1 MDSFTEGKF
10 ASIHKFKG
18 GIRYEIS
25 HLNELRVVFNE
36 PIWVRYIKDG
46 LCLDVYMHIRITNK
60 LIVLGQ
66 DALMEGRTELP
77 YFYRSKWSGY
87 FQNASLLTFNDPTL
101 YEKRGLK
108 CGWYQM
114 DGSMEIIQE
123 FIDALK
129 SKLEIN
135 EKNIVFYGASAGGYW
150 ALANSS
156 HYNEATTV
164 VDIPQTDLESCPYTS
179 EIDNLRS
186 LLGKSRLKSVFDYWS
201 TDKMPKHIIYMHNV
215 KDFKHI
221 RLQLSFF
228 LEELSQ
234 IASKTSLSIQNFSLK
249 FYSLD
254 DSKRGHS
261 PLELEDTVKVLQ
273 NIIDTIDEAPLDAFC

>member
-1 MDSFTEGKF
+1 MNSFIEGKF
-10 ASIHKFKG
+10 ASAHRFKG
-18 GIRYEIS
+18 GVRYEIS
-25 HLNELRVVFNE
+25 DLSELRIVLNQPV
-36 PIWVRYIKDG
+36 WVRYIKNG
-46 LCLDVYMHIRITNK
+46 LCLDVYMYLRLANK

-77 YFYRSKWSGY
+77 YFYRSKWPAH
-87 FQNASLLTFNDPTL
+87 FQNASMLTFNDPTL

-123 FIDALK
+123 FIDALIK
-129 SKLEIN
+129 KLEVEERN
-135 EKNIVFYGASAGGYW
+135 VVFYGASAGGYW
-150 ALANSS
+150 ALANSNYYS
-156 HYNEATTV
+156 ESTIV

-179 EIDNLRS
+179 EIDSLKY

-201 TDKMPKHIIYMHNV
+201 ADKTPKHMIYMHNK
-215 KDFKHI
+215 KDSKHI

-228 LEELSQ
+228 LDGLAK
-234 IASKTSLSIQNFSLK
+234 IATKTSLMIQDFSLK